1 MSSQAVLERQVGER
15 RRWKEELE
23 KSRIEM
29 EHQVRPDHNE
39 TNIKEYKRYKKYK
52 KEADLKKDRLEVGI
66 VTNDPEKYEPKST
79 KEIRARLRWNTR
91 FVQMIMRQQN

>member
-29 EHQVRPDHNE
+29 EHQVRPDDNA
-39 TNIKEYKRYKKYK
+39 TTKLKYNKKYKKYK
-52 KEADLKKDRLEVGI
+52 KEADLKKNRLAVDI
-66 VTNDPEKYEPKST
+66 VTND
-79 KEIRARLRWNTR
+79 
-91 FVQMIMRQQN
+91 